1 MISFGLK
8 KKFAYILG
16 DRINKIIP
24 IEEEDLLKLNLNNLY
39 NKIINKDEKIKLIAC
54 LKLKTTDF
62 EEFLW
67 KIYSKVAKN
76 VWWTL
81 KWLVS
86 LIK

>member
-62 EEFLW
+62 EEFL
-67 KIYSKVAKN
+67 
-76 VWWTL
+76 
-81 KWLVS
+81 
-86 LIK
+86 